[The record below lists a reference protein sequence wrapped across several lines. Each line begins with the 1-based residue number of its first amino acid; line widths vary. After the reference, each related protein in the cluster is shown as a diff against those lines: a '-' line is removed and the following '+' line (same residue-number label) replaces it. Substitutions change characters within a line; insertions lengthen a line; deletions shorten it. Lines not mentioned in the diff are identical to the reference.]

1 MDIHKCYSCSIGI
14 YNMTT
19 IVAILISFKD
29 HLFPPL
35 RQIESKLGLRD
46 RGNMDIQNCLNH
58 SILISNL
65 APMATILIFFSKGI
79 ALQTIHVFQVIL
91 KLVGRLGAN
100 MGIETFLT
108 RLIQVLTTET
118 YNVLHWHLLVSGRS
132 QRYETI
138 HYKDDESFIVCMF

>member
-1 MDIHKCYSCSIGI
+1 MDIHKCKTCSIGI

-29 HLFPPL
+29 LLFPSL

-65 APMATILIFFSKGI
+65 APMATILIFFQK
-79 ALQTIHVFQVIL
+79 A
-91 KLVGRLGAN
+91 
-100 MGIETFLT
+100 
-108 RLIQVLTTET
+108 
-118 YNVLHWHLLVSGRS
+118 
-132 QRYETI
+132 
-138 HYKDDESFIVCMF
+138 

>member
-1 MDIHKCYSCSIGI
+1 MNIHKCYTCSIGI

-29 HLFPPL
+29 HLFPSL

-65 APMATILIFFSKGI
+65 APMATILIFIKRHSSPNHTCISGY
-79 ALQTIHVFQVIL
+79 TETRWH
-91 KLVGRLGAN
+91 GAN
-100 MGIETFLT
+100 MGIETF
-108 RLIQVLTTET
+108 
-118 YNVLHWHLLVSGRS
+118 
-132 QRYETI
+132 
-138 HYKDDESFIVCMF
+138 

>member
-1 MDIHKCYSCSIGI
+1 
-14 YNMTT
+14 MTT

-29 HLFPPL
+29 HLFPSL

-79 ALQTIHVFQVIL
+79 ALQTIQVFQVIL
-91 KLVGRLGAN
+91 KHVGRHGAN
-100 MGIETFLT
+100 MGIETF
-108 RLIQVLTTET
+108 
-118 YNVLHWHLLVSGRS
+118 
-132 QRYETI
+132 
-138 HYKDDESFIVCMF
+138 